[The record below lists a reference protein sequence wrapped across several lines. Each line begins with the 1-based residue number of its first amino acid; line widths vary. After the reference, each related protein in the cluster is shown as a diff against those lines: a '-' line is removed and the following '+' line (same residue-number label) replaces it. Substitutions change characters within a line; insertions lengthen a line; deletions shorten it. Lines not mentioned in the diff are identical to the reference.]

1 MLVKMLVAAVLVAI
15 TVAVHAGG
23 LGMVLWAIDRS
34 RVTPPS
40 HPAAV
45 TWLLIRVIW
54 LLILVHVAAITVWA
68 LFYWWR
74 ECLPSAEAAFYFS
87 GVTYTTLGYAEG
99 TLSRQWRIMAPM
111 MAMSGVF
118 AFGWTT
124 SVLFSIVGDGGA
136 AAAEAALERSER
148 ANQAAV
154 DAAVD
159 EAQHP

>member
-23 LGMVLWAIDRS
+23 LGMVLWAIDRA

-87 GVTYTTLGYAEG
+87 GVTYTTLGYGDLVLPEPWRMLGPIEG
-99 TLSRQWRIMAPM
+99 LSGIL
-111 MAMSGVF
+111 MSGLSASLFF
-118 AFGWTT
+118 A
-124 SVLFSIVGDGGA
+124 IVSAIHSPRA
-136 AAAEAALERSER
+136 AKS
-148 ANQAAV
+148 
-154 DAAVD
+154 D
-159 EAQHP
+159 

>member
-34 RVTPPS
+34 RITPPS

-87 GVTYTTLGYAEG
+87 GVTYTTLGYGDLVLPEPWRMLGPIEG
-99 TLSRQWRIMAPM
+99 LSGIL
-111 MAMSGVF
+111 MSGLSASLFF
-118 AFGWTT
+118 A
-124 SVLFSIVGDGGA
+124 IVSAIHFPRA
-136 AAAEAALERSER
+136 AKS
-148 ANQAAV
+148 
-154 DAAVD
+154 D
-159 EAQHP
+159 

>member
-87 GVTYTTLGYAEG
+87 GVTYTTLGYGDLVLPEPWRMLGPVEG
-99 TLSRQWRIMAPM
+99 LSGIL
-111 MAMSGVF
+111 MSALSASLFF
-118 AFGWTT
+118 A
-124 SVLFSIVGDGGA
+124 IVSAIHSPRA
-136 AAAEAALERSER
+136 AKS
-148 ANQAAV
+148 
-154 DAAVD
+154 D
-159 EAQHP
+159 